1 MADYININGNNIPI
15 RASDPSNPILGEI
28 WYNSTTNLLKGQGFQ
43 AAAWTSSGALNTA
56 RSRSTSFGIQTD
68 AVITSGGG
76 GPVRPATEEYNGS
89 TWTTSPGTRAT
100 SVWESASFGANSAA
114 GLAFGGEPNTSAAES
129 YNGTTWSSAP
139 SIPTGMKPGRSQAGT
154 YAAGMHNGGGTP
166 TGTGGDDGNGNFLI
180 SNDWTGLA
188 WTANPN
194 MPTASDGGSCGPAT
208 AALQAGGGYLLSP
221 GLATAEWDGSAW
233 TTGINKNYPSGNNV
247 SGTGP
252 TNAIIANPGGAPT
265 STQAEI
271 TDGTTFTIT
280 ASSSNAYSSRA
291 GAGTASATFLAGGEP
306 PDYRTETEDFT
317 GAAAATVTISSS

>member
-1 MADYININGNNIPI
+1 MATYKNINGTNIPI

-28 WYNSTTNLLKGQGFQ
+28 WYNSTSNTLKGQGY
-43 AAAWTSSGALNTA
+43 AAAVWTTSGALNTA
-56 RSRSTSFGIQTD
+56 RSRSTSFGTQTD
-68 AVITSGGG
+68 AVITSGG

-100 SVWESASFGANSAA
+100 SVWESGSLGANSSA
-114 GLAFGGEPNTSAAES
+114 GLAFGGEPATANAES
-129 YNGTTWSSAP
+129 YNGTTWTSAP
-139 SIPTGMKPGRSQAGT
+139 AIPTAMKAGRSQAGT

-180 SNDWTGLA
+180 SNDWTGSA

-194 MPTASDGGSCGPAT
+194 MPTASGGGSCGPAT

-221 GLATAEWDGSAW
+221 GLATAEWDGTSW
-233 TTGINKNYPSGNNV
+233 TTGINKNYTAGNNV

-252 TNAIIANPGGAPT
+252 TSAIIANPGGAPT

-271 TDGTTFTIT
+271 TDGTTFTVT
-280 ASSSNAYSSRA
+280 TSSSNAYSSRA
-291 GAGTASATFLAGGEP
+291 GAGTAAVTFLAGGEP
-306 PDYRTETEDFT
+306 PAYQSVTENFT
-317 GAAAATVTISSS
+317 GAGPAIVTISSS